1 MEGLLSV
8 SLGTVFWASISFLIV
23 LILLKKMA
31 WKPILQALKDREES
45 IENAL
50 SEAEKARSE
59 MANLQSDNEKF
70 LKDARIERDHIL
82 KEGREM
88 RDSMVAD
95 AKGKAK
101 EEADKMIES
110 AREAIENEKNA
121 AIADMKIQ
129 VASLSLDIAEKVIRQ
144 KLSDDSQQQVL
155 IEGMLNDVK
164 LN

>member
-50 SEAEKARSE
+50 SEAEKARAE

-70 LKDARIERDHIL
+70 LKEARIERDHIL
-82 KEGREM
+82 KEARNM

-95 AKGKAK
+95 AKNKAQD
-101 EEADKMIES
+101 EADKMIES

-121 AIADMKIQ
+121 AIADMKAQ

-144 KLSDDSQQQVL
+144 KLSDDSQQQQLV
-155 IEGMLNDVK
+155 EGMLNDVK

>member
-121 AIADMKIQ
+121 AIADMEAQ

-144 KLSDDSQQQVL
+144 KLSDDSQQQQLV
-155 IEGMLNDVK
+155 EGMLNDVK

>member
-70 LKDARIERDHIL
+70 LKEARIERDHIL
-82 KEGREM
+82 KEAREM
-88 RDSMVAD
+88 RDSMITD
-95 AKGKAK
+95 AKGKAQG
-101 EEADKMIES
+101 EADKMIES

-121 AIADMKIQ
+121 AIADMKAQ

-144 KLSDDSQQQVL
+144 KLSDDSQQQLLV
-155 IEGMLNDVK
+155 EGMLNDVK

>member
-50 SEAEKARSE
+50 SEAEKARAE

-70 LKDARIERDHIL
+70 LKEARIERDHIL
-82 KEGREM
+82 KEAREM
-88 RDSMVAD
+88 RDSMIAE
-95 AKGKAK
+95 AKNKAQG
-101 EEADKMIES
+101 EADKMIES

-121 AIADMKIQ
+121 AIADMKAQ

-144 KLSDDSQQQVL
+144 KLSDDSQQQQLV
-155 IEGMLNDVK
+155 EGMLNDVK

>member
-50 SEAEKARSE
+50 SEAEKARAE

-70 LKDARIERDHIL
+70 LKEARIERDHIL
-82 KEGREM
+82 KEAREM
-88 RDSMVAD
+88 RDSMIAE
-95 AKGKAK
+95 AKNKAQG
-101 EEADKMIES
+101 EADKMIES

-121 AIADMKIQ
+121 AIADMKAQ

-144 KLSDDSQQQVL
+144 KLSDDSQQQQLV
-155 IEGMLNDVK
+155 EGMLNEVK

>member
-121 AIADMKIQ
+121 AIADMKTQ

-144 KLSDDSQQQVL
+144 KLSDESQQQQLV
-155 IEGMLNDVK
+155 ESMLNDVK